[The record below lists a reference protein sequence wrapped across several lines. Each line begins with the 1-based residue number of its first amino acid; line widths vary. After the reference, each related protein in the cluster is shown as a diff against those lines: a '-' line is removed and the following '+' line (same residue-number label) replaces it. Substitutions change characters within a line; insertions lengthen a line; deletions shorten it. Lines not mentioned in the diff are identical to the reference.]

1 MFPKGQEW
9 KCVKIDG
16 RAVYLSYGGRETR
29 RLAQEHGPQ
38 VLMQPDT
45 CFLMREHELSLLH
58 VGKSWT
64 EGSSW
69 PFMAKSSQAGAVVI
83 PFELGEDQRLPD
95 LVLIV
100 PYGYLTTDNLQTW
113 QDLLDIHHG
122 HHGLRC
128 MLEFMNS
135 THFWVKRMKLD
146 FLMAMVHFTMIKDIP
161 LDVSL
166 TADKH

>member
-9 KCVKIDG
+9 KCVEIDG
-16 RAVYLSYGGRETR
+16 KDVYLSYGGSQTR
-29 RLAQEHGPQ
+29 RIAQEHGPQ

-69 PFMAKSSQAGAVVI
+69 PFMAKSTKAGAVVI
-83 PFELGEDQRLPD
+83 PFELGDDCSLPD
-95 LVLIV
+95 LVLII
-100 PYGYLTTDNLQTW
+100 PAGYLTTDILQTW
-113 QDLLDIHHG
+113 QDLLDSHHG

-128 MLEFMNS
+128 MLEFDNS
-135 THFWVKRMKLD
+135 THFWVKAMKVDCLI
-146 FLMAMVHFTMIKDIP
+146 AMVQFTMNLDIP
-161 LDVSL
+161 MIVTL
-166 TADKH
+166 TAVNH